1 MQKYHI
7 LHDNILACCLSQW
20 AWLIMGVI
28 AWEILSTNLSH
39 ALDKDHEHWGLPKTD
54 THTTLTEP
62 IIVAQSGSLLF
73 EAIKSGHEMP
83 GAINTY
89 TEPTWHNMRLR
100 AFEGYKNT
108 HTQLWPNWPL
118 WRRVDRVCSVKCIK
132 FGLEMPGAVNAHT
145 EPTWHNMRLR
155 SFEGYQK
162 HTPTQLWPSRPLW
175 RRVDRV
181 CLRPFSLATR
191 CLAQ

>member
-1 MQKYHI
+1 MPLTKITNIEGYQK
-7 LHDNILACCLSQW
+7 Q
-20 AWLIMGVI
+20 
-28 AWEILSTNLSH
+28 
-39 ALDKDHEHWGLPKTD
+39 
-54 THTTLTEP
+54 THTQLWP
-62 IIVAQSGSLLF
+62 NRSLWRRVDRVCSVKC
-73 EAIKSGHEMP
+73 IKFGLEMP
-83 GAINTY
+83 GAVNAH

-100 AFEGYKNT
+100 SFEGYQKHT
-108 HTQLWPNWPL
+108 PTQLWPNRPL

-162 HTPTQLWPSRPLW
+162 HTPTQLWPNRPLW

-181 CLRPFSLATR
+181 CLRPLSLATR